1 MMKKPVLK
9 IDKLSKSFGAIKA
22 NDNLNL
28 NLFRNEIHA
37 LIGPNGSGKSTLVKQ
52 ISGFLKQDSGQIYL
66 EEIDISNYSAEHR
79 SRMGIARSFQISSV
93 INSFKVIDNLRL
105 SLMGRDGGYLNPLNN
120 IYRNKDYSDEAFDLL
135 QIVDLTNKAN
145 DLVSTLSHGDKR
157 KLEISLALSM
167 NPKLLLFDEPM
178 AGLDKTSSQL
188 MINLFKKLKVKAPI
202 LLIEHDMESVFAL
215 ADRISVLDYGSLI
228 ASGNKKEIKSNAK
241 VQEVYLGDEN

>member
-1 MMKKPVLK
+1 
-9 IDKLSKSFGAIKA
+9 
-22 NDNLNL
+22 
-28 NLFRNEIHA
+28 
-37 LIGPNGSGKSTLVKQ
+37 
-52 ISGFLKQDSGQIYL
+52 
-66 EEIDISNYSAEHR
+66 
-79 SRMGIARSFQISSV
+79 MGIARSFQISSV

-135 QIVDLTNKAN
+135 NIVDLTNKAN

-167 NPKLLLFDEPM
+167 NPKLFLFDEPM
-178 AGLDKTSSQL
+178 AGLDKISSQL
-188 MINLFKKLKVKAPI
+188 MIDLFKKLKVKAPI
-202 LLIEHDMESVFAL
+202 LLIEHDMETVFAL

-228 ASGNKKEIKSNAK
+228 ASGNEKEIKSNVK

>member
-28 NLFRNEIHA
+28 NLFKNEIHA

-120 IYRNKDYSDEAFDLL
+120 IYRNKYYSDEAFDLL
-135 QIVDLTNKAN
+135 KIVDLTNKAN

-188 MINLFKKLKVKAPI
+188 MIDLFKKLKVKAPI

>member
-22 NDNLNL
+22 NNNLNL
-28 NLFRNEIHA
+28 NLFKNEIHA
-37 LIGPNGSGKSTLVKQ
+37 SIGPNGSGKSTLVKQ

-120 IYRNKDYSDEAFDLL
+120 IYRNKDYSDEACDLL
-135 QIVDLTNKAN
+135 KIVDLTNKAN

-188 MINLFKKLKVKAPI
+188 MIDLFKKLKVKAPI

-228 ASGNKKEIKSNAK
+228 ASGNEKEIKSNIK

>member
-66 EEIDISNYSAEHR
+66 EEIDISNYSAEQR

-135 QIVDLTNKAN
+135 KIVGLTNKAN

>member
-1 MMKKPVLK
+1 MKKPVLK
-9 IDKLSKSFGAIKA
+9 IDKLNKSFGAIKA

-28 NLFRNEIHA
+28 SLFKNEIHA

-52 ISGFLKQDSGQIYL
+52 ISGFLKPDSGKIYL
-66 EEIDISNYSAEHR
+66 EEIDISNYSAEYR

-135 QIVDLTNKAN
+135 KIVDLTNKAN

-167 NPKLLLFDEPM
+167 KPKLLLFDEPM

-188 MINLFKKLKVKAPI
+188 MIDLFKKLKVKAPI

-228 ASGNKKEIKSNAK
+228 ASGNEKEIKSNAK

>member
-1 MMKKPVLK
+1 MKKPVLK
-9 IDKLSKSFGAIKA
+9 IDKLNKSFGAVKA

-28 NLFRNEIHA
+28 NLFKNEIHA

-66 EEIDISNYSAEHR
+66 EEINISNYSAEHR

-120 IYRNKDYSDEAFDLL
+120 IYSNKDYSDEAFDLL
-135 QIVDLTNKAN
+135 KIVDLTNKAN

-188 MINLFKKLKVKAPI
+188 MIDLFKKLKVKAPI

-228 ASGNKKEIKSNAK
+228 ASGNEKEIKSNAK

>member
-1 MMKKPVLK
+1 MKKPVLK
-9 IDKLSKSFGAIKA
+9 IDNLSKSFGAVKA

-28 NLFRNEIHA
+28 NLFKNEIHA

-66 EEIDISNYSAEHR
+66 EEINISNYSAENR

-167 NPKLLLFDEPM
+167 KPKLLLFDEPM

-188 MINLFKKLKVKAPI
+188 MIDLFKKLKVKAPI

-228 ASGNKKEIKSNAK
+228 ASGNEKEIKSNAK

>member
-9 IDKLSKSFGAIKA
+9 IDKISKSFGAIKA
-22 NDNLNL
+22 NDNLNF

-37 LIGPNGSGKSTLVKQ
+37 LIGPNGSGKSTLIKQ
-52 ISGFLKQDSGQIYL
+52 VSGFLKQDSGQIYL
-66 EEIDISNYSAEHR
+66 EEIDISNYSAEQR
-79 SRMGIARSFQISSV
+79 SRMGVARSFQISSV

-105 SLMGRDGGYLNPLNN
+105 SLMGRDGGYLNPFNN
-120 IYRNKDYSDEAFDLL
+120 IYRNKDYIDEAFDLL
-135 QIVDLTNKAN
+135 KIVDLTNKAN

-167 NPKLLLFDEPM
+167 NPKLFLFDEPM

-188 MINLFKKLKVKAPI
+188 MIDLFKKLKVKAPI

-228 ASGNKKEIKSNAK
+228 ASGNEKEIKSNSK

>member
-1 MMKKPVLK
+1 MKKPVLK
-9 IDKLSKSFGAIKA
+9 IDNLSKSFGAVKA

-28 NLFRNEIHA
+28 NLFKNEIHA

-66 EEIDISNYSAEHR
+66 EEINISNYSAEHR

-135 QIVDLTNKAN
+135 KIVDLTNKAN

-188 MINLFKKLKVKAPI
+188 MIDLFKKLKVKAPI

-228 ASGNKKEIKSNAK
+228 AHGNEKEIKSNAK

>member
-1 MMKKPVLK
+1 MKKPVLK
-9 IDKLSKSFGAIKA
+9 IDNLSKSFGAVKA
-22 NDNLNL
+22 NNNLNL
-28 NLFRNEIHA
+28 NLFKNEIHA

-66 EEIDISNYSAEHR
+66 EEINISNYSAEHR

-93 INSFKVIDNLRL
+93 INSFKVVDNLRL

-120 IYRNKDYSDEAFDLL
+120 IYSNKDYSDEAFDLL

-188 MINLFKKLKVKAPI
+188 MIDLFKKLKVKAPI

-228 ASGNKKEIKSNAK
+228 ASGNEKEIKSNAK

>member
-28 NLFRNEIHA
+28 NLFKNEIHA

-135 QIVDLTNKAN
+135 KIVGLTNKAN

-188 MINLFKKLKVKAPI
+188 MIDLFKKLKVKAPI

>member
-28 NLFRNEIHA
+28 NLFKNEIHA

-52 ISGFLKQDSGQIYL
+52 VSGFLKQDSGQIYL

-135 QIVDLTNKAN
+135 NIVDLTNKAN

-188 MINLFKKLKVKAPI
+188 MIDLFEKLKVKAPI

-228 ASGNKKEIKSNAK
+228 ASGNEKEIKSNAK

>member
-28 NLFRNEIHA
+28 NLLRNEIHA

-79 SRMGIARSFQISSV
+79 SRIGIARSFQISSV

-135 QIVDLTNKAN
+135 NIVDLTNKAN

-188 MINLFKKLKVKAPI
+188 MIDLFKKLKVKAPI

-228 ASGNKKEIKSNAK
+228 ASGNKKEIKSNSK
-241 VQEVYLGDEN
+241 VQEVYLGDEK

>member
-22 NDNLNL
+22 NDNLNF

-52 ISGFLKQDSGQIYL
+52 VSGFLKQDSGQIYL
-66 EEIDISNYSAEHR
+66 EEIDISNYSAEQR

-135 QIVDLTNKAN
+135 NIVDLTNKAN

>member
-1 MMKKPVLK
+1 MKKPVLK
-9 IDKLSKSFGAIKA
+9 INKLNKSFGAIKA

-28 NLFRNEIHA
+28 NLFKNEIHA

-52 ISGFLKQDSGQIYL
+52 ISGFLKPDSGKIYL
-66 EEIDISNYSAEHR
+66 EEIDISNYSAEYR

-105 SLMGRDGGYLNPLNN
+105 SLLGRDGGYLNPLNN

-135 QIVDLTNKAN
+135 KIVDLTNKAN

-157 KLEISLALSM
+157 KLEICLALSM

-188 MINLFKKLKVKAPI
+188 MIDLFKKLKVKAPI

-228 ASGNKKEIKSNAK
+228 ASGNEKEIKSNAK

>member
-1 MMKKPVLK
+1 MKKPVLK
-9 IDKLSKSFGAIKA
+9 IDNLSKSFGAVKA

-28 NLFRNEIHA
+28 NLFKNEIHA

-66 EEIDISNYSAEHR
+66 EEINISNYSAEHR

-135 QIVDLTNKAN
+135 NIVDLTNKAN
-145 DLVSTLSHGDKR
+145 DFVSTLSHGDKR

-188 MINLFKKLKVKAPI
+188 MIDLFKKLKVKAPI

-228 ASGNKKEIKSNAK
+228 ASGNEKEIKSNAK
-241 VQEVYLGDEN
+241 VQEVYLGDKN

>member
-52 ISGFLKQDSGQIYL
+52 VSGFLKQDSGQIYL
-66 EEIDISNYSAEHR
+66 EEIDISNYSAEQR

-135 QIVDLTNKAN
+135 NIVDLTNKAN

>member
-9 IDKLSKSFGAIKA
+9 IDNLSKSFGAVKA

-28 NLFRNEIHA
+28 NLFKNEIHA

-52 ISGFLKQDSGQIYL
+52 VSGFLKQDSGQIYL

-135 QIVDLTNKAN
+135 NIVDLTNKAN

-167 NPKLLLFDEPM
+167 KPKLLLFDEPM

-188 MINLFKKLKVKAPI
+188 MIDLFKKLKVKAPI

-228 ASGNKKEIKSNAK
+228 ASGNEKEIKSNAK

>member
-28 NLFRNEIHA
+28 NLFKNEIHA

-120 IYRNKDYSDEAFDLL
+120 IYRNKDHSDEAFDLL
-135 QIVDLTNKAN
+135 KIVDLTNKAN

-157 KLEISLALSM
+157 KLEISLALAM
-167 NPKLLLFDEPM
+167 NCLLYTSDAADE
-178 AGLDKTSSQL
+178 
-188 MINLFKKLKVKAPI
+188 
-202 LLIEHDMESVFAL
+202 
-215 ADRISVLDYGSLI
+215 
-228 ASGNKKEIKSNAK
+228 
-241 VQEVYLGDEN
+241 

>member
-1 MMKKPVLK
+1 MKKPVLK
-9 IDKLSKSFGAIKA
+9 IDNLSKSFGAVKA
-22 NDNLNL
+22 NNNLNL
-28 NLFRNEIHA
+28 NLFKNEIHA

-66 EEIDISNYSAEHR
+66 EEINISNYSAEHR

-120 IYRNKDYSDEAFDLL
+120 IYRNKNYSDKAFDLL
-135 QIVDLTNKAN
+135 NIVDLTNKAN

-167 NPKLLLFDEPM
+167 KPKLLLFDEPM
-178 AGLDKTSSQL
+178 AGLDKISSQL
-188 MINLFKKLKVKAPI
+188 MIDLFKKLKVKAPI

-228 ASGNKKEIKSNAK
+228 ASGNEKEIKSNAK

>member
-22 NDNLNL
+22 NDNLNF

-52 ISGFLKQDSGQIYL
+52 ISGFLKQDSGQINL

-79 SRMGIARSFQISSV
+79 SRMGVARSFQISSV

-135 QIVDLTNKAN
+135 KIVDLTNKAN

-188 MINLFKKLKVKAPI
+188 MIDLFKKLKVKAPI

-228 ASGNKKEIKSNAK
+228 ASGNEKEIKSNAK

>member
-79 SRMGIARSFQISSV
+79 SRMCIARSFQISSV
-93 INSFKVIDNLRL
+93 INSFKVIDNLKL
-105 SLMGRDGGYLNPLNN
+105 SLMGRDGGYLNPLKN
-120 IYRNKDYSDEAFDLL
+120 IYRNKDNSDEAFELL
-135 QIVDLTNKAN
+135 KIVDLTNKAN

-188 MINLFKKLKVKAPI
+188 MINLFKKLKVKAPN

-241 VQEVYLGDEN
+241 VQEVYLGDKN

>member
-105 SLMGRDGGYLNPLNN
+105 SLMGRNGGYLNPLNN

-135 QIVDLTNKAN
+135 NIVDLTNKAN

-167 NPKLLLFDEPM
+167 NPKLFLFDEPM
-178 AGLDKTSSQL
+178 AGLDKISSQL
-188 MINLFKKLKVKAPI
+188 MIDLFKKLKI
-202 LLIEHDMESVFAL
+202 
-215 ADRISVLDYGSLI
+215 
-228 ASGNKKEIKSNAK
+228 
-241 VQEVYLGDEN
+241 

>member
-1 MMKKPVLK
+1 MKKPVLK
-9 IDKLSKSFGAIKA
+9 IDNLSKSFGAVKA

-28 NLFRNEIHA
+28 NLFKNEIHA

-79 SRMGIARSFQISSV
+79 SRKGIARSFQISSV

-120 IYRNKDYSDEAFDLL
+120 IYSNKDYSDEAFDLL
-135 QIVDLTNKAN
+135 KIVDLTNKAN

-188 MINLFKKLKVKAPI
+188 MIDLFKKLKVKAPI

-228 ASGNKKEIKSNAK
+228 ASGNEKEIKSNAK

>member
-66 EEIDISNYSAEHR
+66 EEINISNYSAENR

-167 NPKLLLFDEPM
+167 KPKLLLFDEPM

-188 MINLFKKLKVKAPI
+188 MIDLFKKLKVKAPI

-228 ASGNKKEIKSNAK
+228 ASGNEKEIKSNAK

>member
-9 IDKLSKSFGAIKA
+9 IYNLSKSFGAVKA

-28 NLFRNEIHA
+28 NLFKNEIHA

-120 IYRNKDYSDEAFDLL
+120 IYRNKDYSDEACDLL
-135 QIVDLTNKAN
+135 KIVDLTNKAN

-188 MINLFKKLKVKAPI
+188 MIDLFKKLKVKAPI

-228 ASGNKKEIKSNAK
+228 ASGNEKEIKSNAK

>member
-52 ISGFLKQDSGQIYL
+52 ISGFLKQDNGQIYL

-135 QIVDLTNKAN
+135 NIVDLTNKAN

-167 NPKLLLFDEPM
+167 NPKLFLFDEPM
-178 AGLDKTSSQL
+178 AGLDKISSEL
-188 MINLFKKLKVKAPI
+188 MIDLFKKLKVKAPI

-215 ADRISVLDYGSLI
+215 ADKISVLDYGSLI
-228 ASGNKKEIKSNAK
+228 ASGNEKEIKSNSK

>member
-1 MMKKPVLK
+1 MKKPVLK
-9 IDKLSKSFGAIKA
+9 IDNLSKSFGAIKA
-22 NDNLNL
+22 NNNLNL
-28 NLFRNEIHA
+28 NLFKNEIHA

-120 IYRNKDYSDEAFDLL
+120 IYRNKDYSDEACDLL
-135 QIVDLTNKAN
+135 KIVDLTNKAN

-167 NPKLLLFDEPM
+167 KPKLLLFDEPM

-188 MINLFKKLKVKAPI
+188 MIDLFKKLKVKAPI

>member
-1 MMKKPVLK
+1 MKKPVLK

-135 QIVDLTNKAN
+135 NIVDLTNKAN

-167 NPKLLLFDEPM
+167 NPKLFLFDEPM
-178 AGLDKTSSQL
+178 AGLDKISSKL
-188 MINLFKKLKVKAPI
+188 MIDLFKKLKVKAPI

-228 ASGNKKEIKSNAK
+228 ASGNEKEIKSNSK

>member
-22 NDNLNL
+22 NDNLNF

-120 IYRNKDYSDEAFDLL
+120 IYRNKDYSNEAFDLL
-135 QIVDLTNKAN
+135 NIVDLTNKAN

-188 MINLFKKLKVKAPI
+188 MIDLFKKLKVKAPI

-241 VQEVYLGDEN
+241 VQEVYLGGEN

>member
-135 QIVDLTNKAN
+135 NIVDLTNKAN

-188 MINLFKKLKVKAPI
+188 MIDLFKKLKVKAPI

-228 ASGNKKEIKSNAK
+228 ASGNEKEIKSNAK
-241 VQEVYLGDEN
+241 VQEVYLGDKN

>member
-79 SRMGIARSFQISSV
+79 SRMGIARSFQISSI

-135 QIVDLTNKAN
+135 NIVDLTNKAN

-167 NPKLLLFDEPM
+167 NPKLFLFDEPM
-178 AGLDKTSSQL
+178 AGLDKISSQL
-188 MINLFKKLKVKAPI
+188 MIDLFIKLKVKAPI

-228 ASGNKKEIKSNAK
+228 ASGNEKEIKSNSK

>member
-28 NLFRNEIHA
+28 NLFKNEIHA

-79 SRMGIARSFQISSV
+79 SRMGISRSFQISSV

-105 SLMGRDGGYLNPLNN
+105 SLMGRDGGYLNPFSN

-135 QIVDLTNKAN
+135 KIVDLTNKTN

-188 MINLFKKLKVKAPI
+188 MIELFKKLKVKAPI

-228 ASGNKKEIKSNAK
+228 ASGNEKEIKSNAK
-241 VQEVYLGDEN
+241 VQEVYLGDKN

>member
-22 NDNLNL
+22 NDNLNF

-105 SLMGRDGGYLNPLNN
+105 SLMGRDGGYLNPFSN

-135 QIVDLTNKAN
+135 KIVDLTNKAN

>member
-1 MMKKPVLK
+1 MKKPVLK
-9 IDKLSKSFGAIKA
+9 INNLSKSFGAIKA
-22 NDNLNL
+22 NNNLNL
-28 NLFRNEIHA
+28 NLFKNEIHA

-66 EEIDISNYSAEHR
+66 EEINISNYSAEHR

-105 SLMGRDGGYLNPLNN
+105 SLLGRDGGYLNPLNN
-120 IYRNKDYSDEAFDLL
+120 IYRNKNYSDEAFDLL
-135 QIVDLTNKAN
+135 NIVNLTNKAN

-157 KLEISLALSM
+157 KLEICLALSM

-178 AGLDKTSSQL
+178 AGLDKKSSQL
-188 MINLFKKLKVKAPI
+188 MIDLFKKLKVKAPI

-228 ASGNKKEIKSNAK
+228 ASGNEKEIKSNAK

>member
-28 NLFRNEIHA
+28 NLFKNEIHA

-66 EEIDISNYSAEHR
+66 EEINISNYSAEHR
-79 SRMGIARSFQISSV
+79 SRLGIARSFQISSV

-135 QIVDLTNKAN
+135 KIVDLTNKAN

-188 MINLFKKLKVKAPI
+188 MIDLFEKLKVKAPI

>member
-22 NDNLNL
+22 NDNLNF

-52 ISGFLKQDSGQIYL
+52 VSGFLKQDSGQIYL
-66 EEIDISNYSAEHR
+66 EEIDISNYSAEQR

-93 INSFKVIDNLRL
+93 INSFKVVDNLRL

-120 IYRNKDYSDEAFDLL
+120 IYKNKDYSYEAFDLL
-135 QIVDLTNKAN
+135 KIVDLTNKAN

-188 MINLFKKLKVKAPI
+188 MIDLFKKLKVKAPI

-228 ASGNKKEIKSNAK
+228 ASGNEKEIKSNAK